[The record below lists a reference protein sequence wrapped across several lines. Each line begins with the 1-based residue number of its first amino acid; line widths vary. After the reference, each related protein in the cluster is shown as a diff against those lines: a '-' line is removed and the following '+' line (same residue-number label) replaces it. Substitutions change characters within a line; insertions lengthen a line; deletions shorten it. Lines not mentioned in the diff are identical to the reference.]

1 MLKSEKETV
10 VQEITDILKNAK
22 GIFITDF
29 KGLNVEKMS
38 ELRNKCREGAVEYR
52 VVKNTLAR
60 IAIKQA
66 GFEEMEAYF
75 QGPSAIAYSYDDPV
89 APVRIVTEFAKKAEK
104 PQVKVTL
111 FEGAFYGPDR
121 VQEIA
126 ALPSKEVLLAKVVSG
141 FNSPIQG
148 FAGCLSGLL
157 QKLVGT
163 LDAVRS
169 SRENTGT

>member
-22 GIFITDF
+22 GVFITDF

-38 ELRNKCREGAVEYR
+38 ELRNKCRQSSVEYR

-60 IAIKQA
+60 IATKQA

-75 QGPSAIAYSYDDPV
+75 RGPSAIAYSFDDPV
-89 APVRIVTEFAKKAEK
+89 APIRIVTEFAKKTEK
-104 PQVKVTL
+104 PEVRVSL

-121 VQEIA
+121 VKEIA
-126 ALPSKEVLLAKVVSG
+126 SLPPKEELIARLVSG
-141 FNSPIQG
+141 FNIPIQE
-148 FAGCLSGLL
+148 FTGCLSALL
-157 QKLVGT
+157 QKLG
-163 LDAVRS
+163 R
-169 SRENTGT
+169 RKNNG